1 MPACCKSLHTRGADK
16 AFFPKIFYMNFSIIK
31 EWYKHDRN
39 SARGSITRNGNL
51 KLIRAPANETSNHD
65 LKGVKLVTTSR
76 LGLSNLFER
85 KFKHVSKM
93 P

>member
-1 MPACCKSLHTRGADK
+1 M
-16 AFFPKIFYMNFSIIK
+16 
-31 EWYKHDRN
+31 
-39 SARGSITRNGNL
+39 
-51 KLIRAPANETSNHD
+51 KLQIHD

-76 LGLSNLFER
+76 LGLSNLFEG